1 MQGLVSMIAGS
12 AVLSAGLVAGLAA
25 TDAAAGPK
33 LALSAAPI
41 QAPAAMAPKVTALKV
56 TAPKATALTGET
68 SATAPCAAAWPY
80 QRAACA
86 ADGRKVRIIAL
97 TAR

>member
-1 MQGLVSMIAGS
+1 MQGLVSMIAAS

-33 LALSAAPI
+33 PALSAAPV
-41 QAPAAMAPKVTALKV
+41 QAPAAIAPKV
-56 TAPKATALTGET
+56 TAPKASALTSGT
-68 SATAPCAAAWPY
+68 STTAPCAAAWPY
-80 QRAACA
+80 QPAACA

>member
-1 MQGLVSMIAGS
+1 MIAAS

-33 LALSAAPI
+33 PALSAAPI
-41 QAPAAMAPKVTALKV
+41 QAPAAAAMDPKA
-56 TAPKATALTGET
+56 TAPKATALTGGT
-68 SATAPCAAAWPY
+68 STTAPCAAAWPY
-80 QRAACA
+80 QPAACA

>member
-1 MQGLVSMIAGS
+1 MQGLVSMIAAS

-33 LALSAAPI
+33 PALSAAPI
-41 QAPAAMAPKVTALKV
+41 QAPAAMASTVSV
-56 TAPKATALTGET
+56 PKATALKGET
-68 SATAPCAAAWPY
+68 STTAPCAAAWPY
-80 QRAACA
+80 QPAACA

>member
-1 MQGLVSMIAGS
+1 MIAAS

-33 LALSAAPI
+33 PALSAAPI
-41 QAPAAMAPKVTALKV
+41 QAPAAIATKAS
-56 TAPKATALTGET
+56 ASKATALKGET
-68 SATAPCAAAWPY
+68 STTAPCAAAWPY
-80 QRAACA
+80 QPAACA

>member
-1 MQGLVSMIAGS
+1 MQGLVSMIAAS

-33 LALSAAPI
+33 PALSAAPL
-41 QAPAAMAPKVTALKV
+41 QAPAAMAPKVTA
-56 TAPKATALTGET
+56 PKTSALTGGT
-68 SATAPCAAAWPY
+68 STTAPCAAAWPY
-80 QRAACA
+80 QPAACA

>member
-1 MQGLVSMIAGS
+1 MQGLVSMIAVS
-12 AVLSAGLVAGLAA
+12 AVLSAGVVAGLAA

-33 LALSAAPI
+33 PALSAAPI
-41 QAPAAMAPKVTALKV
+41 QAPAAMASKVM
-56 TAPKATALTGET
+56 APKALALTSGT
-68 SATAPCAAAWPY
+68 STTAPCASAWPY
-80 QRAACA
+80 LPAACA

>member
-1 MQGLVSMIAGS
+1 MQGLVSMIAAS

-33 LALSAAPI
+33 PALSAAPI
-41 QAPAAMAPKVTALKV
+41 QAPAAMASKVST
-56 TAPKATALTGET
+56 PKATALKGET
-68 SATAPCAAAWPY
+68 STTAPCAAAWPY
-80 QRAACA
+80 QPAACA

>member
-1 MQGLVSMIAGS
+1 MQGLVSMIAAS

-33 LALSAAPI
+33 PALSAAAI
-41 QAPAAMAPKVTALKV
+41 HAPAAMASKV
-56 TAPKATALTGET
+56 TAPKATALTAGT
-68 SATAPCAAAWPY
+68 STTAPCAAAWPY
-80 QRAACA
+80 QPAACA

>member
-1 MQGLVSMIAGS
+1 MQGLVSMIAAS
-12 AVLSAGLVAGLAA
+12 AVLSAGLVAALAA

-33 LALSAAPI
+33 PALSAAPI
-41 QAPAAMAPKVTALKV
+41 QAPAAMDPKA
-56 TAPKATALTGET
+56 TAPKATALTGGT
-68 SATAPCAAAWPY
+68 STTAPCAAAWPY
-80 QRAACA
+80 QPAACA

>member
-1 MQGLVSMIAGS
+1 MQGLVSMIAAS

-33 LALSAAPI
+33 PALSAAPI
-41 QAPAAMAPKVTALKV
+41 QAPAAMASKVS
-56 TAPKATALTGET
+56 APKTSALTGET
-68 SATAPCAAAWPY
+68 STTAPCAAAWPY
-80 QRAACA
+80 QPAACA

>member
-1 MQGLVSMIAGS
+1 MQGLVSMIAAS

-33 LALSAAPI
+33 PALSAAPI
-41 QAPAAMAPKVTALKV
+41 QAPAAMASKVS
-56 TAPKATALTGET
+56 APKATALKGET
-68 SATAPCAAAWPY
+68 STTAPCAAAWPY
-80 QRAACA
+80 QPAACA

>member
-1 MQGLVSMIAGS
+1 MIAVS

-33 LALSAAPI
+33 PALSAAPAKFEAREI
-41 QAPAAMAPKVTALKV
+41 EAPKVE
-56 TAPKATALTGET
+56 APKAGTLKSEPSRTV
-68 SATAPCAAAWPY
+68 SPCAAAWPY
-80 QRAACA
+80 QPAACA

>member
-1 MQGLVSMIAGS
+1 MQGLVSMIAVS

-33 LALSAAPI
+33 PALSAAPI
-41 QAPAAMAPKVTALKV
+41 QAPAAMASKVS
-56 TAPKATALTGET
+56 APKATALKGET
-68 SATAPCAAAWPY
+68 STTAPCAAAWPY
-80 QRAACA
+80 QPAACA

>member
-1 MQGLVSMIAGS
+1 MQGLVSMIAAS

-33 LALSAAPI
+33 PALSAAPI
-41 QAPAAMAPKVTALKV
+41 QAPAAIASKV
-56 TAPKATALTGET
+56 TAPKATALKGET
-68 SATAPCAAAWPY
+68 STTTPCAAAWPY
-80 QRAACA
+80 QSAACA

>member
-1 MQGLVSMIAGS
+1 MIAAS

-33 LALSAAPI
+33 PALSAAPI
-41 QAPAAMAPKVTALKV
+41 EAPAAMAPKVTESEAPALK
-56 TAPKATALTGET
+56 GET
-68 SATAPCAAAWPY
+68 STTAPCAAAWPY
-80 QRAACA
+80 QPAACA

>member
-1 MQGLVSMIAGS
+1 MQVLVSMIAAS

-33 LALSAAPI
+33 PALSAAPI
-41 QAPAAMAPKVTALKV
+41 QAPAAIAPKVTAPKV
-56 TAPKATALTGET
+56 TAPKASALNGGT
-68 SATAPCAAAWPY
+68 STTAPCAAAWPY
-80 QRAACA
+80 QPAACA

>member
-1 MQGLVSMIAGS
+1 MQGLVSMIAAS

-33 LALSAAPI
+33 PALSAAPI
-41 QAPAAMAPKVTALKV
+41 QAPAAIASKVST
-56 TAPKATALTGET
+56 PKATALKGET
-68 SATAPCAAAWPY
+68 STTAPCAAAWPY
-80 QRAACA
+80 QPAACA

>member
-1 MQGLVSMIAGS
+1 MQGLVSMIAVS
-12 AVLSAGLVAGLAA
+12 AVLSAGVVAGLAA

-33 LALSAAPI
+33 PALSAAPV
-41 QAPAAMAPKVTALKV
+41 QAPAAIAPKV
-56 TAPKATALTGET
+56 TAPKASALTSGT
-68 SATAPCAAAWPY
+68 STTAPCAAAWPY
-80 QRAACA
+80 QPAACA

>member
-1 MQGLVSMIAGS
+1 MIAAS

-33 LALSAAPI
+33 PALSAAPI
-41 QAPAAMAPKVTALKV
+41 QAPAAMASKVS
-56 TAPKATALTGET
+56 APKATALKGET
-68 SATAPCAAAWPY
+68 STTAPCAAAWPY
-80 QRAACA
+80 QPAACA